1 MSGGVPPSPDP
12 SSEHSSLPGRRAAM
26 VVAAVA
32 VALSAVG
39 LGIAAAG
46 DRPSISP
53 VEAPPA
59 GRVPRTGIEP
69 VGPTADTAPV
79 VEVPAAPGGEDDEA
93 GRPSRRSRGSSTPA
107 LRSRSIGE
115 PFAGRTEGDVPLR
128 PEGATFF
135 SWDPIQRRQ
144 PNRLDRRFGTDL
156 LVLYLERV
164 LAGYKADHPDA
175 PRVGIGDLS
184 RPGGGPFGSD
194 LGGLGHASHQNGRDV
209 DLYYPRL
216 DRREQPPDSPDQID
230 RRLSQDLVDRFV
242 ESGAQFVFVG
252 YRTGLRGPRGRV
264 QNLPLHD
271 DHMHVRIGP
280 VVPTR

>member
-1 MSGGVPPSPDP
+1 MPPSSGPP
-12 SSEHSSLPGRRAAM
+12 SEHSSLPGRRAAL

-32 VALSAVG
+32 VVLCSVG
-39 LGIAAAG
+39 LAIAAAR
-46 DRPSISP
+46 DRPSD
-53 VEAPPA
+53 PPA
-59 GRVPRTGIEP
+59 SASRYGPLPDAGTEP
-69 VGPTADTAPV
+69 AGPSAETAPV
-79 VEVPAAPGGEDDEA
+79 VEVPSPPGTDEPE
-93 GRPSRRSRGSSTPA
+93 RSSSRSKGSSTPV

-115 PFAGRTEGDVPLR
+115 PFAGRTEGDVALR
-128 PEGATFF
+128 PQGATFF

-144 PNRLDRRFGTDL
+144 PNRLDRRYGTDL
-156 LVLYLERV
+156 LVVYLERV
-164 LAGYKADHPDA
+164 LAGYKADHPRA

-184 RPGGGPFGSD
+184 RPGGGPFGSEF
-194 LGGLGHASHQNGRDV
+194 GGLGHASHQNGRDV

-252 YRTGLRGPRGRV
+252 PRTGLRGPRGRV
-264 QNLPLHD
+264 QVIALHD
-271 DHMHVRIGP
+271 DHLHLRIGP

>member
-1 MSGGVPPSPDP
+1 MPPTSDP
-12 SSEHSSLPGRRAAM
+12 PSEHSSLPGRRAATI
-26 VVAAVA
+26 VAAVA
-32 VALSAVG
+32 VGLSAVG

-46 DRPSISP
+46 DRPSRPP
-53 VEAPPA
+53 VEAPPP
-59 GRVPRTGIEP
+59 GPVPRTGIEP
-69 VGPTADTAPV
+69 VGPTAETAPV
-79 VEVPAAPGGEDDEA
+79 LEVPAAPGEDEA
-93 GRPSRRSRGSSTPA
+93 GRPSRRSKGSSTPV

-128 PEGATFF
+128 AQGATFF

-144 PNRLDRRFGTDL
+144 PNRIDRRFGTDL

-164 LAGYKADHPDA
+164 LAAYKADHPNA

-194 LGGLGHASHQNGRDV
+194 FGGLGHASHQNGRDV
-209 DLYYPRL
+209 DLYYPRR

-242 ESGAQFVFVG
+242 ESGAQFV
-252 YRTGLRGPRGRV
+252 LS
-264 QNLPLHD
+264 LIH
-271 DHMHVRIGP
+271 I
-280 VVPTR
+280 